1 MDPDDLLLRGD
12 RRLVQVEIWIGAFHP
27 RLDLRLLPPSPVHVD
42 FLCPLGRLGE
52 DDDPRREHLR
62 ESPGD
67 REVALHA
74 PLPVLQLADGQR
86 RQQRRVARQDPQV
99 SQPAR
104 QHDLVHCFRQHP
116 PLGRDDLER
125 EFLWKHQAAAFI
137 FSALSTTSSIRP
149 TI

>member
-1 MDPDDLLLRGD
+1 MLESVEGRRISSLKAGMTIDSKGGFGMDGYTARSGGKASRPLESLSTRLSGTFAGDVDPDDLLLRGD
-12 RRLVQVEIWIGAFHP
+12 RRLVQVEIWIGALHP

-86 RQQRRVARQDPQV
+86 R
-99 SQPAR
+99 
-104 QHDLVHCFRQHP
+104 
-116 PLGRDDLER
+116 
-125 EFLWKHQAAAFI
+125 
-137 FSALSTTSSIRP
+137 
-149 TI
+149 